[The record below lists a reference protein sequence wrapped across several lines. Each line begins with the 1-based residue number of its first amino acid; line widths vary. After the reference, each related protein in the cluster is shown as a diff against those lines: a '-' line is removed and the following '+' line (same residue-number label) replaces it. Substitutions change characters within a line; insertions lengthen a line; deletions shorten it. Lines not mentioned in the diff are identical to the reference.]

1 MIYNTGI
8 EAMISGLSAVL
19 IAQVAKL
26 FVFICFIEQALT
38 FDE

>member
-26 FVFICFIEQALT
+26 FVFYFKTKKINFE
-38 FDE
+38 